1 MAFRDNRIVFAFL
14 GISTLIVFL
23 QTKGLGLKLSLS
35 EVLKTSSPNIDL
47 PRLDS
52 AVEVY
57 LCSMICSLD

>member
-35 EVLKTSSPNIDL
+35 EVLKTSSPNID
-47 PRLDS
+47 
-52 AVEVY
+52 
-57 LCSMICSLD
+57 